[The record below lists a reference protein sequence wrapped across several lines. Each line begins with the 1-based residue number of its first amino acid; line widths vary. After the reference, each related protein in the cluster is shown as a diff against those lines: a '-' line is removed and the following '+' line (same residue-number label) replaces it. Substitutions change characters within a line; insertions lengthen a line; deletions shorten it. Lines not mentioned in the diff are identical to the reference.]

1 MEKTPWK
8 KTIDPNF
15 IGTYILPEDKP
26 INVVITNVEWKKTK
40 VMGQDQKKS
49 IAYFAPN
56 QYFDKPML
64 LNATNM
70 TRLERITGS
79 KYIEDWKNVS
89 VTLQREM
96 DKSIGG
102 GKDWALRIAPIAPK
116 TSGAVKPKLEP
127 TSPNWPL
134 IVKWVKDGN
143 AIEKVWEKYEVSEQD
158 KETLKK
164 EVEVKE

>member
-102 GKDWALRIAPIAPK
+102 GKDWALRIAQIAPK
-116 TSGAVKPKLEP
+116 TSESVKKQLNPQSAGWAVTIDWLKK
-127 TSPNWPL
+127 
-134 IVKWVKDGN
+134 GG
-143 AIEKVWEKYEVSEQD
+143 AIETISEKYDISVDDLE
-158 KETLKK
+158 KLKK
-164 EVEVKE
+164 ATINEA